1 MTHTPRFTDVA
12 DGEASENEYDEQSII
27 GDQDETMIE
36 GDINNLDE
44 NMGAK
49 TYSLDTSEDE
59 PEDFMEGELD
69 VKQQMD
75 RTAREIDA
83 SVHGR
88 RGPDRDPKGYH

>member
-1 MTHTPRFTDVA
+1 MTHIPRFTDVS
-12 DGEASENEYDEQSII
+12 DGEASENEFDEQLII
-27 GDQDETMIE
+27 NDQDETTIE

-49 TYSLDTSEDE
+49 TFSLDPVEDE
-59 PEDFMEGELD
+59 PEDFMQGELD

-88 RGPDRDPKGYH
+88 RGPDQDPKRYH